1 MTKVAFIVPYT
12 EERDWVQFID
22 RILQETDCPAN
33 VKFEILCT
41 EGRIE
46 SLLADWDGDFV
57 IARGL
62 SYSVLRQGSYSFHL
76 IECPL
81 PSMEILK
88 AVQEA
93 KEDLRARRVA
103 LFIGKNDSI
112 DPPFYESLCHVQI
125 DAFEVGTDDEVETQ
139 FQRMETIGSCDAVVG
154 GYTVCRMAAE
164 KNIPSIPL
172 RIGEEAARTAIHEAL
187 SVIEGSRR
195 EKQ

>member
-81 PSMEILK
+81 PSM
-88 AVQEA
+88 
-93 KEDLRARRVA
+93 
-103 LFIGKNDSI
+103 
-112 DPPFYESLCHVQI
+112 
-125 DAFEVGTDDEVETQ
+125 
-139 FQRMETIGSCDAVVG
+139 
-154 GYTVCRMAAE
+154 
-164 KNIPSIPL
+164 
-172 RIGEEAARTAIHEAL
+172 
-187 SVIEGSRR
+187 
-195 EKQ
+195 